1 MHSQNEKQKE
11 NSNDRLF
18 EYSCVMVSKKKKKG
32 GGGGGTT
39 FAKRLGPCQPA
50 LSTQADMGKDVLL
63 SLNFERDTRTIP
75 HHNSIGCLTK

>member
-32 GGGGGTT
+32 GG
-39 FAKRLGPCQPA
+39 
-50 LSTQADMGKDVLL
+50 
-63 SLNFERDTRTIP
+63 
-75 HHNSIGCLTK
+75 HHICKTSRPMSACAIHAG